1 MSTVLKFPGA
11 VAPISKPISRGSSV
25 SENARNGFRLAYS
38 SMLNAPW
45 YKDVAKKS
53 VWLHLLLDA
62 AYESR
67 EVIFNGNRL
76 TIHRGQLACSARSLG
91 KACGVSEDQ
100 ARRALDY
107 FEAEGG
113 IGRTTKQGKSG
124 YTIISLLNFDAYQ
137 RGVSQHFSAEY
148 GAEFEGAP
156 DMVLED
162 DRQLSGAELGAEYHA
177 EDLIINNNINSEG
190 NKQISCSVSDE
201 TKPTKKTAE
210 PSADSLAVLNH
221 LNAACNRRYQAKPT
235 TLQNINARLAEGYSV
250 ADLQLVTDFKREHWS
265 ANLKMA
271 EYLRPMTLFAP
282 QKFAGYLAGAQRWEQ
297 IGRPRCVNGEWE
309 GFEGKRKPM
318 SNIAAAQKQ
327 AKALLESGA
336 VSYDDNTPL

>member
-1 MSTVLKFPGA
+1 MNTVIQFPGA
-11 VAPISKPISRGSSV
+11 GAPISKPISRGSNV

-67 EVIFNGNRL
+67 EVTFNGNRL

-107 FEAEGG
+107 FEEEGA
-113 IGRTTKQGKSG
+113 ISRTTKQGKSG

-148 GAEFEGAP
+148 GAEFEDAP
-156 DMVLED
+156 DMGLEG

-177 EDLIINNNINSEG
+177 EDLIINNNINSED

-201 TKPTKKTAE
+201 TKPAKKTAE

-250 ADLQLVTDFKREHWS
+250 ADLQLVIDFKREHWS

-282 QKFAGYLAGAQRWEQ
+282 QKFAGYLAGAQR
-297 IGRPRCVNGEWE
+297 
-309 GFEGKRKPM
+309 
-318 SNIAAAQKQ
+318 
-327 AKALLESGA
+327 
-336 VSYDDNTPL
+336 

>member
-1 MSTVLKFPGA
+1 MNTVIQFPGA
-11 VAPISKPISRGSSV
+11 GAPISKPISRGSNV

-67 EVIFNGNRL
+67 EVTFNGNRL

-107 FEAEGG
+107 FEEEGA
-113 IGRTTKQGKSG
+113 ISRTTKQGKSG

-156 DMVLED
+156 DMGLEG

-177 EDLIINNNINSEG
+177 EDLIINNNINSED

-201 TKPTKKTAE
+201 TKPAKKTAE

-221 LNAACNRRYQAKPT
+221 LNAA
-235 TLQNINARLAEGYSV
+235 
-250 ADLQLVTDFKREHWS
+250 
-265 ANLKMA
+265 
-271 EYLRPMTLFAP
+271 
-282 QKFAGYLAGAQRWEQ
+282 
-297 IGRPRCVNGEWE
+297 
-309 GFEGKRKPM
+309 
-318 SNIAAAQKQ
+318 
-327 AKALLESGA
+327 
-336 VSYDDNTPL
+336 

>member
-1 MSTVLKFPGA
+1 MSAVIKFPGA
-11 VAPISKPISRGSSV
+11 GAPISKPISRGSNV

-67 EVIFNGNRL
+67 EVTFNGNRL

-107 FEAEGG
+107 FEEEGA
-113 IGRTTKQGKSG
+113 ISRTTKQGKSG
-124 YTIISLLNFDAYQ
+124 HTIISLLNFDAYQ

-156 DMVLED
+156 DMGLEG

-177 EDLIINNNINSEG
+177 EDLIINNNINSED

-201 TKPTKKTAE
+201 TKPAKKTAE

-250 ADLQLVTDFKREHWS
+250 ADLQLVIDFKREHWS

-282 QKFAGYLAGAQRWEQ
+282 QKFAGYLAGAQRWVQ
-297 IGRPRCVNGEWE
+297 IGRPRCLNGEWE

-318 SNIAAAQKQ
+318 SNIAAAQQQ
-327 AKALLESGA
+327 ARSLIESGA
-336 VSYDDNTPL
+336 VSYDDDTPL

>member
-1 MSTVLKFPGA
+1 MNAVIKFPGA
-11 VAPISKPISRGSSV
+11 YAPISKPISRGSNV

-38 SMLNAPW
+38 SMLSAPW

-67 EVIFNGNRL
+67 EVTFNGNRL
-76 TIHRGQLACSARSLG
+76 TIHRGQLICSASSLG

-107 FEAEGG
+107 FEVEGA
-113 IGRTTKQGKSG
+113 ISRKTKQGKSG
-124 YTIISLLNFDAYQ
+124 YSIISLLNFDAYQ

-148 GAEFEGAP
+148 GAEFETAP
-156 DMVLED
+156 DIGLEA

-177 EDLIINNNINSEG
+177 EDLIINNNINSED

-201 TKPTKKTAE
+201 TKQTKKTAD
-210 PSADSLAVLNH
+210 PSVDSLAVLNH
-221 LNAACNRRYQAKPT
+221 FNAACSRRYQAKPT
-235 TLQNINARLAEGYSV
+235 TLQNINARLAEGYTV
-250 ADLQLVTDFKREHWS
+250 ADLLLVTDFKREHWS

-282 QKFAGYLAGAQRWEQ
+282 QKFAGYLAGAQRWDQ

-309 GFEGKRKPM
+309 GFEGKRKPLG
-318 SNIAAAQKQ
+318 NL
-327 AKALLESGA
+327 AKAQEAASALRESG
-336 VSYDDNTPL
+336 VTYDRNTPL